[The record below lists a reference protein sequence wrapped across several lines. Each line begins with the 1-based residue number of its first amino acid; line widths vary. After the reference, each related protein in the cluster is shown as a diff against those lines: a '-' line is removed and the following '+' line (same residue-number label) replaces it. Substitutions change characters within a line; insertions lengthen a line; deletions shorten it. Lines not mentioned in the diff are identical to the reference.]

1 MQEIIFIFYARVFY
15 TFSTVF
21 NKVMNI
27 VFIFAGKRIPN
38 IRKIFGITEKRGGN
52 VTEMTIIKAFTVPI
66 EANRKKRETQRKAVL

>member
-27 VFIFAGKRIPN
+27 VFIFAGKLHT
-38 IRKIFGITEKRGGN
+38 KYTKN
-52 VTEMTIIKAFTVPI
+52 V
-66 EANRKKRETQRKAVL
+66 

>member
-38 IRKIFGITEKRGGN
+38 ISKIVWIKKTDDYGDEPPDGGG
-52 VTEMTIIKAFTVPI
+52 V
-66 EANRKKRETQRKAVL
+66 

>member
-15 TFSTVF
+15 TFSPVF

-38 IRKIFGITEKRGGN
+38 IRRIREIQADFGG
-52 VTEMTIIKAFTVPI
+52 IK
-66 EANRKKRETQRKAVL
+66 